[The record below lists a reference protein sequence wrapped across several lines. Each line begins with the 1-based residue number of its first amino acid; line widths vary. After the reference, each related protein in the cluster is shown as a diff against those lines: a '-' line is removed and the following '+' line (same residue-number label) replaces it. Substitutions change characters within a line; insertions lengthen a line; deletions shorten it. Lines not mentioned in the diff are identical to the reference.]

1 MGAFPK
7 EKASFFLF
15 SQGISPPVFIL
26 TSDFGAL
33 QLAVRLANPPA
44 FTATFA
50 LHHFWT
56 CDTNQF
62 LVRTLLCLLLCL
74 MVPGSFPQG

>member
-1 MGAFPK
+1 MHGGFSQRK
-7 EKASFFLF
+7 SLFFLF

-26 TSDFGAL
+26 ASDFGAL

-50 LHHFWT
+50 LHHFGHVT
-56 CDTNQF
+56 
-62 LVRTLLCLLLCL
+62 
-74 MVPGSFPQG
+74 